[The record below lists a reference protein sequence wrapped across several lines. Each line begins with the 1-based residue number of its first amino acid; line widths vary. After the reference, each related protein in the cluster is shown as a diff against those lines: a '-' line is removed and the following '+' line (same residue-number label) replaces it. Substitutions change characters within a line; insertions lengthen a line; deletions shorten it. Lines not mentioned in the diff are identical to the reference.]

1 MMLQKKNAIHPFDGG
16 ENETTL
22 DFLSQRNDAAFVL
35 IATSSKKRPD
45 SLVMIR
51 FFDNHI
57 LDMVELGISNF
68 QSIAKVGGST
78 CAVGSKPAL
87 LFNGELFEQSEQLR
101 KVRNLFMDYFRG
113 PVVESL
119 HLTGLETVISMTAV
133 AEDLILLRVYRI
145 LLKKSGTRT
154 PRIEVQL
161 MGPAMDL
168 SLGRTRWASD
178 DLMRQAMCQPK
189 EARPKKKKN
198 VTTTALGETMGR
210 VHVGQ
215 QRLDQIQTRK
225 VKALRKSNME
235 KDAQQ
240 QGDDEGGKS
249 RKKVKKARVEE

>member
-1 MMLQKKNAIHPFDGG
+1 MMLQKKNPIHPFDGG

-22 DFLSQRNDAAFVL
+22 DFLSQRNDAAFAL

-45 SLVMIR
+45 NLVMVR

-68 QSIAKVGGST
+68 QSIAQVGGPT

-87 LFNGELFEQSEQLR
+87 IFSGELFEQSEQLR
-101 KVRNLFMDYFRG
+101 KIRSLFMDYFRG

-119 HLTGLETVISMTAV
+119 HLAGLETVISMTAV

-154 PRIEVQL
+154 PRVELQL

-178 DLMRQAMCQPK
+178 DLMRQAMRQPK
-189 EARPKKKKN
+189 EARPKKEKN

-225 VKALRKSNME
+225 VKALKKSKVE
-235 KDAQQ
+235 EDTQ
-240 QGDDEGGKS
+240 QGDDEKRERPS
-249 RKKVKKARVEE
+249 KKAKRARTEG